1 MILVFSILITFI
13 MVSII
18 IILLST
24 LQIKLEDIIISNDN
38 KQKKLN
44 YKYTIY
50 FQLYL
55 FNKLKWLGIR
65 IDETKLKKLNTTF
78 KKINIKQVKDTL
90 PSKQE
95 IKELFK
101 KLQIEV
107 SLFRLEMQI
116 GTEDVMIT
124 SALVGGISALLGIGL
139 SKVISKY
146 EKKKYHYQIEPIYKN
161 TNIVNLKLNCIIQ
174 VKLVHII
181 YIIYVLLKKRRVKK
195 HERTSNRRSYDYGYE

>member
-1 MILVFSILITFI
+1 MILVFCILITLI
-13 MVSII
+13 IVSIVM
-18 IILLST
+18 ILLST
-24 LQIKLEDIIISNDN
+24 LQVKLEDIIVSNDN

-55 FNKLKWLGIR
+55 FNKIKWLGIR
-65 IDETKLKKLNTTF
+65 IDETKIKKLNTTL

-95 IKELFK
+95 SKQLLK

-107 SLFRLEMQI
+107 SLFGLQMQI
-116 GTEDVMIT
+116 GTEDVIIT

-139 SKVISKY
+139 SKVIKKY
-146 EKKKYHYQIEPIYKN
+146 EKQKYHYQIEPIYKN
-161 TNIVNLKLNCIIQ
+161 INIINLKLNCIIQ

-195 HERTSNRRSYDYGYE
+195 HERTSHRRSYDYSYE